1 MTEIKDDIKSVI
13 DENKSRTYEKKKQE
27 WEQLENNK
35 SDYLEAISVLG
46 GAIACGFLDDKHSL
60 IMQEWAKEYRDDITR
75 IQTHLDVTGEKH
87 DE

>member
-27 WEQLENNK
+27 WEKLENDK
-35 SDYLEAISVLG
+35 SDCLEAVSVLG

-60 IMQEWAKEYRDDITR
+60 ILQEWIKEYQHKADSIENY
-75 IQTHLDVTGEKH
+75 LDGAKK
-87 DE
+87 